1 MRMNVKLFTLQM
13 ALFKGEELCINS
25 VAKWN
30 SDCCIPK
37 FTEDESGLKY
47 LSPNKIALKQVEP

>member
-13 ALFKGEELCINS
+13 FSSKAEEQCEDS

-30 SDCCIPK
+30 SQCHITK
-37 FTEDESGLKY
+37 FAEDELQKY
-47 LSPNKIALKQVEP
+47 LSSINIAAKQAEP

>member
-13 ALFKGEELCINS
+13 FSSKAKEQCENS

-30 SDCCIPK
+30 SQCYIPK
-37 FTEDESGLKY
+37 FVEDELQKY
-47 LSPNKIALKQVEP
+47 LSSINIAAKQAEP